1 MFYNHFINATYTL
14 KTKQLLNALHIKQI
28 QKTIHSTS
36 NSINKEIFN
45 PQSPLTS
52 SSKTNFIPMYKQ
64 SKERHTSRKEVEEE
78 TYKEFIRQKVL
89 KYQHQIPRM
98 TESEIY
104 NKIGREWQALNQK

>member
-1 MFYNHFINATYTL
+1 
-14 KTKQLLNALHIKQI
+14 
-28 QKTIHSTS
+28 
-36 NSINKEIFN
+36 
-45 PQSPLTS
+45 
-52 SSKTNFIPMYKQ
+52 MYKQ

-104 NKIGREWQALNQK
+104 YKIGREWQALNQK